1 MIFTVMKKLV
11 KFIIVIVLVI
21 PSACKKADMSGDLP
35 INPITNEGAFPKN
48 AFWSSVT
55 NYTNKVPTVYIST
68 KGNTI
73 VNEPKVQSII
83 QIQLGDTIV
92 FRSNIGIEYRGST
105 SFRLFDQKSFG
116 FELRD
121 VSDNDTDSAIMD
133 FPIQSDFIL
142 YAPANDKSLIRN
154 TIIYDLSN
162 QIGMYATRTKYVHL
176 YINGS
181 YEGLYVLM
189 EKMKSDKA
197 RVNISKLA
205 STDVDATTNTG
216 GYIIKIDKSAG
227 DNIKVG
233 WEADAIYTDA
243 ISFRSNYDPN
253 GNKIMFAP
261 YGPKKSEETYYMYE
275 YPKFDA
281 INDNQ
286 KKYIQNYFN
295 EFETVMLSDNY
306 KSTSL
311 GYPKYIDENSFID
324 FLILNEFAYNPDA
337 YRLSTFMNKDR
348 SGKLKMG
355 PIWDF
360 NLGFGNDDR
369 TTFINASTWMFNF
382 NNYYPGDTW
391 LINFWWKKLLS
402 DPAFVTKLKT
412 RWASHRTTVLSQQNI
427 ANTIEKQITLLKI
440 NNSID
445 KHFERWRILGVKLP
459 YNNFVGKT
467 HQEELDFLKSWISKR
482 LLWMDAEIGK
492 L

>member
-1 MIFTVMKKLV
+1 
-11 KFIIVIVLVI
+11 
-21 PSACKKADMSGDLP
+21 
-35 INPITNEGAFPKN
+35 
-48 AFWSSVT
+48 
-55 NYTNKVPTVYIST
+55 
-68 KGNTI
+68 
-73 VNEPKVQSII
+73 
-83 QIQLGDTIV
+83 
-92 FRSNIGIEYRGST
+92 
-105 SFRLFDQKSFG
+105 
-116 FELRD
+116 
-121 VSDNDTDSAIMD
+121 
-133 FPIQSDFIL
+133 
-142 YAPANDKSLIRN
+142 
-154 TIIYDLSN
+154 
-162 QIGMYATRTKYVHL
+162 
-176 YINGS
+176 
-181 YEGLYVLM
+181 
-189 EKMKSDKA
+189 
-197 RVNISKLA
+197 
-205 STDVDATTNTG
+205 
-216 GYIIKIDKSAG
+216 
-227 DNIKVG
+227 
-233 WEADAIYTDA
+233 
-243 ISFRSNYDPN
+243 
-253 GNKIMFAP
+253 MFAP

-275 YPKFDA
+275 YPKYDA

-337 YRLSTFMNKDR
+337 YRLSTFMNKER

-369 TTFINASTWMFNF
+369 ITFINASTWMFNF

-391 LINFWWKKLLS
+391 LINFWWKKLLTDS
-402 DPAFVTKLKT
+402 AFVSKLKI

-427 ANTIEKQITLLKI
+427 TNTIEKQISILKI

-445 KHFERWRILGVKLP
+445 KHFERWKILGVKLP

-482 LLWMDAEIGK
+482 LLWMDTEIGK

>member
-1 MIFTVMKKLV
+1 MKVLV
-11 KFIIVIVLVI
+11 KLIIVFVLII
-21 PSACKKADMSGDLP
+21 PLACKKTDLSVALP
-35 INPITNEGAFPKN
+35 TNPTSEGAFPKN
-48 AFWSSVT
+48 AFWSSVS

-105 SFRLFDQKSFG
+105 SFRLFDQKSYG

-121 VSDNDTDSAIMD
+121 VADNDTDSAIMD

-154 TIIYDLSN
+154 TLIYDLSN
-162 QIGMYATRTKYVHL
+162 QIGMYASRTKFVQL
-176 YINGS
+176 YIDGS
-181 YEGLYVLM
+181 YLGLYVLM
-189 EKMKSDKA
+189 EKMKRDKA
-197 RVNISKLA
+197 RINITKMGINDNDA
-205 STDVDATTNTG
+205 SQVTG

-227 DNIKVG
+227 DNSIVG
-233 WEADAIYTDA
+233 WEADAIYTEA
-243 ISFRSNYDPN
+243 LSFRSLYDPN
-253 GNKIMFAP
+253 GNKILYTP
-261 YGPKKSEETYYMYE
+261 YGPKKGAETYYMYE

-281 INDNQ
+281 ITDAQ
-286 KKYIQNYFN
+286 KKYLQTYIND
-295 EFETVMLSDNY
+295 FENTLLSNNF
-306 KSTSL
+306 SNATT
-311 GYPKYIDENSFID
+311 GYSKYIDENSFID

-337 YRLSTFMNKDR
+337 YRLSTFMNMDR

-369 TTFINASTWMFNF
+369 TAFTNASTWMFNF
-382 NNYYPGDTW
+382 NNYYPGDSW
-391 LINFWWKKLLS
+391 LINFWWKKLLA
-402 DPAFVTKLKT
+402 DPTFVTKLKT
-412 RWASHRTTVLSQQNI
+412 RWTSYRTTVLSEQNI
-427 ANTIEKQITLLKI
+427 TNTIEKQIAILKI

-445 KHFERWRILGVKLP
+445 KHFERWKILGVKLP

-482 LLWMDAEIGK
+482 LLWMDTEMVK